1 MVRAVLGFPMHD
13 QPFVAVFHW
22 QGSRYFNRMTIG
34 TPGELRKEWD
44 KALELCPDSI
54 VVIKA
59 FPVSIGRGKE
69 MLGEWEQQWCSEWT
83 PAGWAVMRDG
93 LRRWLEEAPCETL
106 FLQKLI
112 GPENSRIKWKPF
124 GRDRKEL
131 MQEARLDEK
140 LPPFVV
146 NGRSYVLWAI
156 ADYEAEGIFPTS
168 KQIAEHKANSGF
180 YKQKTIYN
188 EIGELLAENRISKNA
203 GRQVGLTDAGA
214 NELDWLEKSFDLSR
228 RKNPRTLR
236 IV

>member
-1 MVRAVLGFPMHD
+1 MVKAVLGLPMQDQLFAVYYHWKKSKHFIRLLVGTLHQTRERLDAALWEYHD
-13 QPFVAVFHW
+13 AIV
-22 QGSRYFNRMTIG
+22 I
-34 TPGELRKEWD
+34 D
-44 KALELCPDSI
+44 K
-54 VVIKA
+54 V
-59 FPVSIGRGKE
+59 FPVGADEGAKMMEEWNKPQDYSHA
-69 MLGEWEQQWCSEWT
+69 LGWHPLSY
-83 PAGWAVMRDG
+83 A
-93 LRRWLEEAPCETL
+93 LREKLENGPCETL
-106 FLQKLI
+106 LAKKLM
-112 GPENSRIKWKPF
+112 GPWSDRVEWKPKTK
-124 GRDRKEL
+124 DRRGL
-131 MQEARLDEK
+131 MEDAKLDED
-140 LPPFVV
+140 LPAFVV

-168 KQIAEHKANSGF
+168 KQIIEHKANSGF